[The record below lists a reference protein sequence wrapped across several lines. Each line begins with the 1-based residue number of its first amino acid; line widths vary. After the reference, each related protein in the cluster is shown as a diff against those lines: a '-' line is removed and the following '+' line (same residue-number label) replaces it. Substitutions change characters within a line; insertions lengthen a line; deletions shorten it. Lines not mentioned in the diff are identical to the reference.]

1 MRKVFLAALL
11 VAACGPIRPPGQP
24 PTPTPTPPSP
34 QCIEGQAHSCWHH
47 PPESRTWLYACPV
60 YDAAGNLAAIVNV
73 VGGPPQCPAK
83 PVEQPPTC
91 AETCPAG
98 THCQGTVCVAD
109 TQPPSS
115 GNIPQPPFS
124 VRFPKADAR
133 IYSNTKDYSQGF
145 DHTTLIEGD
154 DELCRLLHGPQGH
167 SPCHT
172 DSGFF
177 AGGQKEREGYDAWV
191 LAGARDNRPLPNQ
204 PMCPVWQFR
213 VGEVIRACHDDHNSA
228 ASCDHFGNTTYRDD
242 PQTPTLVNAAGTITG
257 FEGEPK
263 FCAYQLDGFGPYAG
277 FFTIAHG
284 NAEVRSCP
292 PLDSATTSTNC
303 GPWKRFDH

>member
-1 MRKVFLAALL
+1 MRKGLLWAAALVL
-11 VAACGPIRPPGQP
+11 IGCSSHTPPGGGGRP
-24 PTPTPTPPSP
+24 EPTPTPPSP
-34 QCIEGQAHSCWHH
+34 QCAEGQAHSCWHY

-60 YDAAGNLAAIVNV
+60 YDAAGNLSAIVNV
-73 VGGPPQCPAK
+73 VGGPPQCPAR
-83 PVEQPPTC
+83 PVTPP
-91 AETCPAG
+91 PD
-98 THCQGTVCVAD
+98 QG
-109 TQPPSS
+109 QPPSTDQPVLPS
-115 GNIPQPPFS
+115 IPQPPFS
-124 VRFPKADAR
+124 VRFPIASAR
-133 IYSNTKDYSQGF
+133 IYSNTKDYSGGF

-191 LAGARDNRPLPNQ
+191 LAGARLNRPLPSQ
-204 PMCPVWQFR
+204 PLCPVWQFR
-213 VGEVIRACHDDHNSA
+213 LNGDVIRICHDDHNAA
-228 ASCDHFGNTTYRDD
+228 ASCDHYGNTTYRDD
-242 PQTPTLVNAAGTITG
+242 PQTRTVVQGDGKVSG

-263 FCAYQLDGFGPYAG
+263 YCAYQLDGFGPYAG

-292 PLDSATTSTNC
+292 PNDTAGPNC
-303 GPWKRFDH
+303 GPWRVFNH